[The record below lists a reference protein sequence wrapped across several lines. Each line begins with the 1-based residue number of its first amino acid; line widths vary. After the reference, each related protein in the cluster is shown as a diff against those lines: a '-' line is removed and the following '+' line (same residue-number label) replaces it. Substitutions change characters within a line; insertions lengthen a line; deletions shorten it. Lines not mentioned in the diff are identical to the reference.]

1 MKLPAQ
7 ARKLQ
12 ETAEAAGWLVTIE
25 EDVGTF
31 RYNYE
36 DGSKRTFH
44 DVPMFRMQIF
54 HVSVMI
60 VVGWIKNPVTGR
72 WVRTNAKPIIVRTKD
87 EDEFANKVEY
97 ELNKALGWDIQYW
110 EYWNVKAV
118 IELLE
123 SDDADMLAARIQQWG
138 RGDETIDDTD

>member
-25 EDVGTF
+25 EDEGGTF
-31 RYNYE
+31 RYTYD
-36 DGSKRTFH
+36 DGSKWTFH

-60 VVGWIKNPVTGR
+60 MVSWIKNPVTGR
-72 WVRTNAKPIIVRTKD
+72 WVRTNAKPLIVRTKD

-97 ELNKALGWDIQYW
+97 ELNKALDWDIQYW
-110 EYWNVKAV
+110 EYWNVTAV

-123 SDDADMLAARIQQWG
+123 SDDADVLAARIQQWG
-138 RGDETIDDTD
+138 RETTDDTD